1 MKWTRPLGSAQI
13 GPRISS
19 GKTHLPNVTVI
30 SRPLV
35 RAYECVQQV
44 QRLSFKG
51 IQCAHMRPNVRH
63 AKVQRMLILVNEIY
77 MRFDYTCARVTFEDP
92 LTRGV
97 WPFTIVINQEIPLN
111 DIKVLSC
118 VFFFFLNKRT
128 FSEKLTKTFCLIITG
143 QSGQCAS
150 RTFSVT
156 LHIYFIQFKPRESC
170 W

>member
-13 GPRISS
+13 GPSISS
-19 GKTHLPNVTVI
+19 GETHLPNVTVI

-51 IQCAHMRPNVRH
+51 IQCAHMRPNVRR

-77 MRFDYTCARVTFEDP
+77 MRFDYTCACVTFEDP

-97 WPFTIVINQEIPLN
+97 SNIRPEGLNGPAKTPIQPTGWFWKIWTEFSLYKTFQLDKDLHHDPSYYTIVIT
-111 DIKVLSC
+111 
-118 VFFFFLNKRT
+118 KRY
-128 FSEKLTKTFCLIITG
+128 
-143 QSGQCAS
+143 
-150 RTFSVT
+150 
-156 LHIYFIQFKPRESC
+156 H
-170 W
+170 